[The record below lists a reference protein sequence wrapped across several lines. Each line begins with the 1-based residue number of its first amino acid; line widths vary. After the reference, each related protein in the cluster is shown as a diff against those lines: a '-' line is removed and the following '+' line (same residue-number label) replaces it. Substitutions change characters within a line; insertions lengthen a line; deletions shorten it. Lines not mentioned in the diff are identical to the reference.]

1 MCEKYYECKVK
12 ISEEDLERYLENCG
26 WTKED
31 MTTFDFDSEIVDV
44 VSELLS
50 EQFAD
55 YYVTS
60 KNTIEINF
68 E

>member
-1 MCEKYYECKVK
+1 
-12 ISEEDLERYLENCG
+12 
-26 WTKED
+26 

-50 EQFAD
+50 EHFAD

-60 KNTIEINF
+60 KNTIEINCG
-68 E
+68 